1 MKVQNCKFQGFAYN
15 IIAESLRTW
24 SQKSKFIKEKLEQKL
39 SKSDEELDNMDLRI
53 ADVYFNRCNTS
64 ENEIELGQSSRRGN
78 VSQVNETQTL
88 SKKTISGQ
96 NLSNR

>member
-1 MKVQNCKFQGFAYN
+1 
-15 IIAESLRTW
+15 
-24 SQKSKFIKEKLEQKL
+24 
-39 SKSDEELDNMDLRI
+39 MDLRI

-96 NLSNR
+96 NLSNRWNTESYKYIFQIYFCIFSSLNKSWSSKNTYF

>member
-1 MKVQNCKFQGFAYN
+1 
-15 IIAESLRTW
+15 
-24 SQKSKFIKEKLEQKL
+24 
-39 SKSDEELDNMDLRI
+39 MDLRI